1 MLLVHFG
8 FSNNF
13 NLFKKQNQKPVSLGM
28 MTLHSMANW
37 FFNRI
42 SVAFLSVY
50 HMQLRST
57 Q

>member
-8 FSNNF
+8 VSNNI